1 MDAEKDNVTALGN
14 LGTTVHIPDEVLA
27 FVEKFI
33 CQLYQPGT
41 DISQVK
47 ELRWH
52 MFRKNQAESVRL
64 SRTQRA
70 IRGSHYQMIVWNND
84 KVYMCCPSLPQ
95 PDGFGCEEKGG

>member
-14 LGTTVHIPDEVLA
+14 LGTTVHIPVLA

-52 MFRKNQAESVRL
+52 MFRKNQAESDRL
-64 SRTQRA
+64 PTTQRA
-70 IRGSHYQMIVWNND
+70 FAVPTI
-84 KVYMCCPSLPQ
+84 K
-95 PDGFGCEEKGG
+95 

>member
-27 FVEKFI
+27 FVDKFI

-47 ELRWH
+47 
-52 MFRKNQAESVRL
+52 
-64 SRTQRA
+64 
-70 IRGSHYQMIVWNND
+70 
-84 KVYMCCPSLPQ
+84 
-95 PDGFGCEEKGG
+95 